1 MDCYEA
7 SVSKR
12 GKKTIEVLEEEVELA
27 RTHTDDTN
35 ISEEVD
41 WLVDP
46 GTPSTRHTQF
56 LQTQVVAWQ
65 VKTML
70 AKAIAMQGA
79 AVKETFAATT
89 IASAQNTARL
99 DKLEIALNSLTTE
112 LKLQG
117 TAMEKFV
124 HRFEIYLRH
133 VHQVSIELPSSE
145 EQATVIRRFKPRA
158 PTTGGDGIASVEGG
172 HSGAST
178 PNI

>member
-1 MDCYEA
+1 MAEMNPRSIKASKALKRAMECYEA

-12 GKKTIEVLEEEVELA
+12 GKQTIEVLEEEVELA

-46 GTPSTRHTQF
+46 RTPSTRQTQF

-79 AVKETFAATT
+79 TVKV
-89 IASAQNTARL
+89 ASAQNTARL

-112 LKLQG
+112 FKLQG
-117 TAMEKFV
+117 TAMEKFIR
-124 HRFEIYLRH
+124 RFEIYLCH
-133 VHQVSIELPSSE
+133 VHHVSIELPSDD
-145 EQATVIRRFKPRA
+145 EQATVIR
-158 PTTGGDGIASVEGG
+158 
-172 HSGAST
+172 
-178 PNI
+178 

>member
-1 MDCYEA
+1 MDWYET

-12 GKKTIEVLEEEVELA
+12 GKQTIEVLEEEVELA
-27 RTHTDDTN
+27 RVHTDDTH

-46 GTPSTRHTQF
+46 GTPSTRHTEF

-79 AVKETFAATT
+79 AVKETFMATT

-112 LKLQG
+112 LKQQG

-124 HRFEIYLRH
+124 R
-133 VHQVSIELPSSE
+133 
-145 EQATVIRRFKPRA
+145 
-158 PTTGGDGIASVEGG
+158 
-172 HSGAST
+172 
-178 PNI
+178 